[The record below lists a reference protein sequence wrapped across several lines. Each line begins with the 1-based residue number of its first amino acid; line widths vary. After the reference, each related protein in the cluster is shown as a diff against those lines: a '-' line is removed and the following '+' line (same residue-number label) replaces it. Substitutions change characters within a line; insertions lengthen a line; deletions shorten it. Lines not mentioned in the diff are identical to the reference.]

1 LGGGRLY
8 LRRDEL
14 DDVYL
19 YLGVWEWEEFLDGK
33 IMVEM
38 KDENIIPNEM
48 TFLLALSF
56 SQLLSS
62 YCASAPPI
70 ALIL

>member
-1 LGGGRLY
+1 LGGGRIY

-48 TFLLALSF
+48 TFLLPLSF
-56 SQLLSS
+56 SQSLSS
-62 YCASAPPI
+62 YFASASPI